1 MAVGRLSFEDK
12 GISGQPRKF
21 KKPSKVSCA
30 TVIII
35 LVSSLIFGF
44 LGGVVSIYALSG
56 RAGLEESKLGLDI
69 GKKTYKVTEESA
81 AIDAVKKVSP
91 SVVSITAI
99 STIEDI
105 FGSSQTQQSLGSGFI
120 ITSDGL
126 ILTNRHVVSNPSA
139 EYTVF
144 TSDGKGHKAQIKATD
159 PFNDLAIIK
168 ITASG
173 LTPVEL
179 GDSDELQIAQHV
191 IAIGNALGFQ
201 NTVTIGVVS
210 AKERTIQAGDT
221 SGGTQETLEGLLQTD
236 AAINQGNSGGPLVNI
251 DGQVVGINTAV
262 AEKSMAEGIGFAIPI
277 NVAKSAIESYKK
289 HGRIVRP
296 LIGVRYISLTKE
308 IAEEYDLSVENGAL
322 VYSGEARQPAVLSG
336 SPADKAG
343 LKEGDIITA
352 INEEKIDGNHSLSR
366 LIQQYQPGDE
376 IEITYLRDGG
386 ENKVKLTLT
395 EYKE

>member
-1 MAVGRLSFEDK
+1 MVAGRLSFEDK
-12 GISGQPRKF
+12 GISGRPRKF
-21 KKPSKVSCA
+21 KKPSKVSCT

-35 LVSSLIFGF
+35 LVSSLVFGF

-56 RAGLEESKLGLDI
+56 RAGLEESKLLDI
-69 GKKTYKVTEESA
+69 GSKIYKVTEESA
-81 AIDAVKKVSP
+81 TIDAVKKVSP

-99 STIEDI
+99 SEIEDI
-105 FGSSQTQQSLGSGFI
+105 FGYSQTLQSSGSGFI

-126 ILTNRHVVSNPSA
+126 ILTNRHVVSDSSA

-144 TSDGKGHKAQIKATD
+144 TSDGNGHKAQVKATD

-168 ITASG
+168 ISASG
-173 LTPVEL
+173 LTPIEL
-179 GDSDELQIAQHV
+179 GDSDDLQIGQRI

-201 NTVTIGVVS
+201 NTVTTGVIS
-210 AKERTIQAGDT
+210 AKERTVQAGDT
-221 SGGTQETLEGLLQTD
+221 SSGDQETLEGLLQTD

-251 DGQVVGINTAV
+251 DGQVTGINTAV

-296 LIGVRYISLTKE
+296 LIGIRYISLTKE
-308 IAEEYDLSVENGAL
+308 IAEEYDLSTEDGAL
-322 VYSGEARQPAVLSG
+322 VYSGEAGEPAVLSG
-336 SPADKAG
+336 SPAAKAG
-343 LKEGDIITA
+343 IKENDIITA
-352 INEEKIDGNHSLSR
+352 INDEKIDENHSLSR

-376 IEITYLRDGG
+376 IELTYLRDGS
-386 ENKVKLTLT
+386 ESKVKLKLT
-395 EYKE
+395 EYK